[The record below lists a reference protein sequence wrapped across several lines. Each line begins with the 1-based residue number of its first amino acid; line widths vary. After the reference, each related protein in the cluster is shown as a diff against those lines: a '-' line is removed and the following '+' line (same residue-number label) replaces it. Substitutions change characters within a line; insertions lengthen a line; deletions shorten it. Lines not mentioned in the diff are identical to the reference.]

1 MPKNINIALLI
12 ILKNK
17 TASTKPTKEFFNVDN
32 ITTLSIF
39 IKQALVLNLLNRID
53 LFPHN
58 VKKASAILS

>member
-1 MPKNINIALLI
+1 M

-32 ITTLSIF
+32 MTTLSIF

-53 LFPHN
+53 IFPHK
-58 VKKASAILS
+58 VKNTSAILN